1 MLVSWVITPDCHFIL
16 HHRMPINLLILF
28 TVICG
33 HHLCLV
39 SLDTNI
45 IWLFLMIF
53 PIICGLFLFD

>member
-39 SLDTNI
+39 SLYTNI

-53 PIICGLFLFD
+53 PIICGLFLLD